1 MVNINAFKVFA
12 FLIHAGRIQDGL
24 NQILDCSGSLGIQ
37 CTASPQ
43 IHVIFDDAAFAYS
56 VKAGIGYADKLHTQ
70 HRFVPAGVNVINWE
84 VHGFQADI
92 IGNFAK
98 PGPMA
103 GVAVCDKLV
112 GEPLCNAPGD
122 TIPLLDIAVL
132 LQLLAGFSD

>member
-1 MVNINAFKVFA
+1 MGNA
-12 FLIHAGRIQDGL
+12 DE
-24 NQILDCSGSLGIQ
+24 
-37 CTASPQ
+37 
-43 IHVIFDDAAFAYS
+43 
-56 VKAGIGYADKLHTQ
+56 LHTK
-70 HRFVPAGVNVINWE
+70 HGLTTAGVNVINRE
-84 VHGFQADI
+84 VHRFQADI